1 MSTTMLCETRQGSQ
15 SRFRSCS
22 LRSKPM
28 MFLLR
33 DPNVVR
39 EDRSTQRCVLRVVW
53 LSSSPKL
60 LTLSQRCSRSTG
72 HSTEALKTTTPSR
85 IYHRGYIPDPHTFR
99 LRELK
104 SPKSFEQSTHMRT
117 SCVYGL
123 FRLSSQA
130 PHTHR
135 RRGITGSRPATLWI
149 TQYENP
155 VPLSLTPVEAIWPL
169 L

>member
-72 HSTEALKTTTPSR
+72 HSTEALKTTTPSS
-85 IYHRGYIPDPHTFR
+85 H
-99 LRELK
+99 
-104 SPKSFEQSTHMRT
+104 
-117 SCVYGL
+117 
-123 FRLSSQA
+123 LSSRLHSRPPYIQA
-130 PHTHR
+130 PRIKKSEKLRIIHPYANLLCVWTFPSFFPS
-135 RRGITGSRPATLWI
+135 TA
-149 TQYENP
+149 Y
-155 VPLSLTPVEAIWPL
+155 TPSTWYNWQ
-169 L
+169 